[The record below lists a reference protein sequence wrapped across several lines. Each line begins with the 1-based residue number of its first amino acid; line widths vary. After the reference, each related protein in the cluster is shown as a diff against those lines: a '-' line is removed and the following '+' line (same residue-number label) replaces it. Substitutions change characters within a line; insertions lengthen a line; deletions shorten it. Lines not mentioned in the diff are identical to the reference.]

1 MNIKWDAQKYTNNF
15 SFVHEYGN
23 SVMEL
28 LNINCPE
35 TILDL
40 GCGCGAL
47 TKKLSET
54 GARAIGLDDSEELL
68 KIARSKYPELEFIH
82 ADATDFD
89 LGEKVDAVFSNAV
102 FHWIDYDRQNAL
114 LHCIHNALSENGQFV
129 FEFGGHGN
137 NSLIH
142 GALKTVFNSMELDYK
157 MPFFFPTIG
166 QYSALLEQAG
176 FKVTYM
182 VLFDRPTALNG
193 SCGLEDWI
201 KMFLKKPFENI
212 PVPMQERIIK
222 QAAALLESQLYRDGI
237 WYADYVRI
245 RGKAL
250 KAQSC

>member
-23 SVMEL
+23 SVMQL
-28 LNINCPE
+28 LDINCPE

-40 GCGCGAL
+40 GCGSGTL

-68 KIARSKYPELEFIH
+68 KIAH
-82 ADATDFD
+82 QVADA
-89 LGEKVDAVFSNAV
+89 GGKHNS
-102 FHWIDYDRQNAL
+102 DRQNAL
-114 LHCIHNALSENGQFV
+114 LRCIHNALSDNGQLV

-142 GALKTVFNSMELDYK
+142 GALKTVFNSMGLDYK

-182 VLFDRPTALNG
+182 VLFDRLTALNG

-201 KMFLKKPFENI
+201 KMFVKKPFENI
-212 PVPMQERIIK
+212 PDPIQDSIIK
-222 QAAALLESQLYRDGI
+222 QTAALLESQLYRDGI

-250 KAQSC
+250 KA